1 MGRRRRVRR
10 EASETLIGKEGE
22 EGDDGGEKER
32 KGGFYGCY
40 LLVSL
45 SPRHKGHTYIGFTVN
60 PRRRIRQHNGEIGCG
75 AWRTK
80 KRRPWEMVLC
90 IYGFPTNVSALQ
102 FEWAWQHP
110 TESLAVRS
118 AAASFKSLS
127 GIANK
132 IKLAYTMLTLPSWQ
146 SMDLT
151 INFFSTKYKIHSAGC
166 PSLPKHMKVRVCP
179 MDDLPCYGEGVES
192 FSEKEDDLDNK
203 ECDEASSSSK
213 FSEERSSDSIINNNS
228 VDHHSVIGN
237 MTTEY
242 GSIDEREDCREHPTF
257 TAFPVRSSS
266 NISSSS
272 VIEVAED
279 RSISGLIK
287 DSSSNVEVDRSGRH
301 QIAAD
306 NSQLP
311 SSVHIVPC
319 DVEII
324 DITTPSPLCR
334 TTSFGKRRRVSTTFP
349 EIIDLTKSP
358 TFVQL

>member
-1 MGRRRRVRR
+1 MLWIIYR
-10 EASETLIGKEGE
+10 
-22 EGDDGGEKER
+22 
-32 KGGFYGCY
+32 
-40 LLVSL
+40 
-45 SPRHKGHTYIGFTVN
+45 FTVN